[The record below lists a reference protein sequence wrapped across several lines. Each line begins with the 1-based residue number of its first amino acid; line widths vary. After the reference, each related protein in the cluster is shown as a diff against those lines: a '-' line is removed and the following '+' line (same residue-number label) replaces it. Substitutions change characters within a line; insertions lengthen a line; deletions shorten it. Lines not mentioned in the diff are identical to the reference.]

1 MTSFVMTPEF
11 RSHNNLSLSGMHLLH
26 YATNKSIVCVYIY
39 LAAVSVCRCVHTY
52 MYVVSPETITSLL
65 HQTCGGRV
73 PVCTWRS
80 KRLVISFLFHLLYL
94 ILANGEN
101 RQRPSLLGTKC
112 AHTRPCFNAIISRQK
127 ESDLEGHV
135 YTIQKQGS
143 VPGWTAA
150 FFSRA
155 HRETWSGWV
164 AGRRHHS
171 LGIPESEAV
180 VQLVHGKQCLEG
192 LPTLS
197 PYIAWRSSGSTQCA
211 VGWMLV
217 YQTNVGIHHWS
228 CLSGVRCW
236 VTCVWGLEFGYLYV

>member
-1 MTSFVMTPEF
+1 MQQIS
-11 RSHNNLSLSGMHLLH
+11 RSCVYVHLFGSSECLSVCAYVHMWCHPRLLH
-26 YATNKSIVCVYIY
+26 HYYIRR
-39 LAAVSVCRCVHTY
+39 AVDACPCVH
-52 MYVVSPETITSLL
+52 
-65 HQTCGGRV
+65 G
-73 PVCTWRS
+73 RS

-94 ILANGEN
+94 VLANGEN

-236 VTCVWGLEFGYLYV
+236 VTCVWGLEFGYLYL